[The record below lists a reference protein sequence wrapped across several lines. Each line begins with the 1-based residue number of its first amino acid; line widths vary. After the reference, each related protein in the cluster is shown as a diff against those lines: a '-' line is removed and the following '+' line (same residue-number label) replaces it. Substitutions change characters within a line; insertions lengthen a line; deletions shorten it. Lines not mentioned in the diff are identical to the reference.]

1 MSNGEC
7 LVVYYSRSGNTRH
20 VAEAI
25 AQELGAVIEEIV
37 DRKRRSGTIGFI
49 GGGKDAAFNKLTEI
63 DEPTN
68 DPSAF
73 GLVVV
78 GTPVW
83 AGKMTPAVRTW
94 LSRFRDALPQVAFIA
109 TAGGQ
114 SGAGTFKGM
123 GELLGKQPVSTL
135 SFTEK
140 RLKGEDWRA
149 EVRQFV
155 AGLKAGHQEPLE
167 EA

>member
-1 MSNGEC
+1 MSDNKC
-7 LVVYYSRSGNTRH
+7 LVVYYSRSGNTRQ

-37 DRKRRSGTIGFI
+37 DRKRRSGALGFL
-49 GGGKDAAFNKLTEI
+49 GGCKDALFNKLTEI
-63 DEPTN
+63 DEPMN
-68 DPSAF
+68 DPSTF
-73 GLVVV
+73 ELVVI

-94 LSRFRDALPQVAFIA
+94 LSRFLDSLPQVAFLA

-123 GELLGKQPVSTL
+123 GKVLGKRPVDTL

-140 RLKGEDWRA
+140 QLKAEDWRG

-155 AGLKAGHQEPLE
+155 AGVKAGHQQPPA

>member
-1 MSNGEC
+1 MSGRC
-7 LVVYYSRSGNTRH
+7 LVVYYSRSGNTRQ

-25 AQELGAVIEEIV
+25 AQELGAVVEEIV
-37 DRKRRSGTIGFI
+37 DRKKRSGAMGFA
-49 GGGKDAAFNKLTEI
+49 GGGKDALFKKLTQI

-73 GLVVV
+73 ELVLI

-83 AGKMTPAVRTW
+83 AGRMAPAVRTW
-94 LSRFRDALPQVAFIA
+94 LSRFRDCLPQIAFFA

-114 SGAGTFKGM
+114 SGAGTFEGM
-123 GELLGKQPVSTL
+123 GELCGKQPVDTL

-140 RLKGEDWRA
+140 QLKAEDWRA
-149 EVRQFV
+149 EVHRFV
-155 AGLKAGHQEPLE
+155 AGLQAGSQGPPE